1 MLNQV
6 SLSQPNDRTYVASVL
21 GETPSRRQLSTQ
33 REAQTKPLQLLVLDV
48 EAGLVVDAGADVML
62 VGTELLVFVEDEGR
76 GVLVVDDEVD
86 EGDVEEERGMVG
98 EEVLVLEDEVAGALL
113 PPRPSEMQSKP
124 EQLAAAAEDNG
135 GLVALERPGVPAAME
150 NMLVDEPPLVL
161 LEEVVAATLDELWP
175 GTVTVLEE
183 LVVVGTVDVDEPPLP
198 PNPGKPTL
206 THNNPVQPGSEVWD
220 GDPVVLEGPVPEALE
235 PPRLRDGE
243 ADEAVVLLGVKVEE
257 SVILIQARPLHE
269 EVVEVPDITP
279 VVDVSPVLSIP
290 ALRLRQ
296 SAPIH
301 EAVDD
306 ELAAPG
312 LAEALEAPVGPGKT
326 GSVDVEGEGAVVTVL
341 SRVAVPD
348 GIVVVI
354 VLVVLTVFVVPPLL
368 PRPIDRQSRPVQDDE
383 TPALPALP
391 LPLVPEALGSVDTG
405 LLVVIGFDVVV
416 ALGNRSRDA
425 LTQRRSEHP
434 NGRAVVELPEPEDP
448 GSVDTG
454 PGKDTKGVV
463 IMGPTVGE
471 PSNELSGALILS
483 EAPTL
488 SEALALSEALTQI
501 KS

>member
-1 MLNQV
+1 M

-33 REAQTKPLQLLVLDV
+33 REGQTKPLQLLVLDV

-62 VGTELLVFVEDEGR
+62 VGTELLVFVEDEGW

-113 PPRPSEMQSKP
+113 PPRPSEMHCEP

-161 LEEVVAATLDELWP
+161 LEGVVAATLDELWP

-183 LVVVGTVDVDEPPLP
+183 LVVVGTVDVDKPPLP

-206 THNNPVQPGSEVWD
+206 AHNNPVQPGSEVW
-220 GDPVVLEGPVPEALE
+220 GGGEPE
-235 PPRLRDGE
+235 
-243 ADEAVVLLGVKVEE
+243 EAVVLLGVKVEE
-257 SVILIQARPLHE
+257 SVVTAPSGNVTGPTETLIQATPLHE
-269 EVVEVPDITP
+269 EVVEVPDTIP

-306 ELAAPG
+306 ELASPG
-312 LAEALEAPVGPGKT
+312 VAEALDAPVGPGRS
-326 GSVDVEGEGAVVTVL
+326 GSADVEGEGAVVTVL
-341 SRVAVPD
+341 SRVVVPD

-354 VLVVLTVFVVPPLL
+354 VLVVLTVLVVPPLL
-368 PRPIDRQSRPVQDDE
+368 PRPIDGQSRPVQDDE

-391 LPLVPEALGSVDTG
+391 LPLVPGALGSVDTG
-405 LLVVIGFDVVV
+405 LLVVNGFDVVV
-416 ALGNRSRDA
+416 ALGNRSRDV

-454 PGKDTKGVV
+454 PGKDTNGVV
-463 IMGPTVGE
+463 TMGPTVGNS
-471 PSNELSGALILS
+471 SNELSGALILS